1 MFERLDMGYV
11 EKQVKEKDLKKFCSK
26 CSRKRAK
33 NDVSEVRSGV
43 RREEHD

>member
-11 EKQVKEKDLKKFCSK
+11 KKQVKEKDLKKFHSK

-33 NDVSEVRSGV
+33 NDASEVRRVV